1 VSKEVKPKQMAP
13 LIQYTQIEGLDK
25 LVRAIVD
32 RGVAMGVPPDPDYA
46 KKVVDAVLGKLATG
60 ETVFRSPE
68 LPKSPLT
75 PEEAKAQLD
84 TWGLVALGIYIAGSV
99 ACIAAEV
106 AGLGQ
111 IEVPAQMF
119 MDTYNTTGGREL
131 IKEYVL
137 GAWYDAILPAVKNY
151 WLSQYKPTI
160 PDPGDL
166 IQMRIRGE
174 IDHPRYVQLM
184 TYHGFDGPLSD
195 RLYLINLR
203 MPQIDTLMQMKYR
216 GLLDVAGVD
225 NALKKQGIDPGYFY
239 FLHVLSDRIPDVRDL
254 TEMYWRGRIGEDRFA
269 SDLIKQGWRDPYLAG
284 FRELARRVPGP
295 MDLIRFYVRE
305 AYIPEMQLE
314 IPTDFISDMKLQ
326 GYEERWTKLFWGA
339 HWVLVPVG
347 QLYEMYHRRIID
359 YPTLVEQL
367 KFHDYTSPWR
377 SRLIQTAYRV
387 WRLLDLRYGWQLG
400 FLTDA
405 GLIDKLLDYGYSPQ
419 DAPNIAK
426 VHMERVLETHKMTYA
441 RAVAQGYRKRIY
453 TREQAI
459 AKMRSVQVIDPVI
472 GYMLNAEE
480 VKREIGATEPDEEP
494 RILTAS
500 QVLQA
505 YKYGVLTRAVSLTRL
520 TGMGYASADALVL
533 LDINAPKQS
542 TEATNTKL
550 VTQAEYLF
558 KEGLMAEDEFAGW
571 LRKAGLTEPE
581 IQRELDATN
590 LRYRYDYTMDVI
602 ASLKDAF
609 QKDLITE
616 DDLYDSLVNQDMV
629 PERAR
634 VLVAAQ
640 VIKKLPRGKAA

>member
-151 WLSQYKPTI
+151 WLSQYRPTI
-160 PDPGDL
+160 PDPADL

-174 IDHPRYVQLM
+174 IEHPEFVRLM
-184 TYHGFDGPLSD
+184 GYHGFDGPLCD
-195 RLYLINLR
+195 RLYLITLKV
-203 MPQIDTLMQMKYR
+203 PPIDALMSMKYR

-225 NALKKQGIDPGYFY
+225 NALRKQGIDPGYNY

-305 AYIPEMQLE
+305 AYVPEMQLE
-314 IPTDFISDMKLQ
+314 IPDAFISDMKLQ
-326 GYEERWTKLFWGA
+326 GYEERWTRLFWGA

-347 QLYEMYHRRIID
+347 QLYDMYHRRIID

-377 SRLIQTAYRV
+377 DRLIRTAYRV
-387 WRLLDLRYGWQLG
+387 WRLLDLREGWELG
-400 FLTDA
+400 VLSDS
-405 GLIDKLLDYGYSPQ
+405 GIIDKLLDYGYSPT
-419 DAPNIAK
+419 DAPNIAR
-426 VHMERVLETHKMTYA
+426 VHISRVLSTHQMGYA
-441 RAVAQGYRKRIY
+441 RVVAQAYRKGVV
-453 TREQAI
+453 TRDAAI
-459 AKMRSVQVIDPVI
+459 AEMRKVNVIDPII
-472 GYMLNAEE
+472 GLMLNAEE
-480 VKREIGATEPDEEP
+480 LKRRIGAVEPDEEP

-505 YKYGVLTRAVSLTRL
+505 FREGVFTRDMALKRL
-520 TGMGYASADALVL
+520 TDMGYSEEDARILVA
-533 LDINAPKQS
+533 INTPKQPITEPTSKMVTAAS
-542 TEATNTKL
+542 TL
-550 VTQAEYLF
+550 Y
-558 KEGLMAEDEFAGW
+558 KEGLMPLDEFEGW
-571 LRKAGLTEPE
+571 LRKANLSEEE
-581 IQRELDATN
+581 IRIETDVQN
-590 LRYRYDYTMDVI
+590 LRYRYDFTADII
-602 ASLKDAF
+602 AGQKDAF

-616 DDLYDSLVNQDMV
+616 DQLYDALIGLGMQ

-634 VLVAAQ
+634 VLMAAQ
-640 VIKKLPRGKAA
+640 VIKKLPRPKAA